1 VILLIVVG
9 FGVGLLAG
17 VAFEE
22 PDLVL
27 GGMAGEMEDVDLE
40 AIDGEPEAPE
50 AHREDPLPP
59 LGSDV
64 ARRDPAGPAPRA
76 APRNEGARAPAPPP
90 VAAPAAVSAPPPGGG
105 FSVQVGAF
113 SESASADRLRG
124 SLRKG
129 GFPVYVQKD
138 TGSGKARWRVRV
150 GPVASR
156 DEAEQL
162 AARLEGEQQLPTW
175 ILAEPSH

>member
-27 GGMAGEMEDVDLE
+27 GGMAGEMEDVDL
-40 AIDGEPEAPE
+40 
-50 AHREDPLPP
+50 
-59 LGSDV
+59 
-64 ARRDPAGPAPRA
+64 GPAPRA